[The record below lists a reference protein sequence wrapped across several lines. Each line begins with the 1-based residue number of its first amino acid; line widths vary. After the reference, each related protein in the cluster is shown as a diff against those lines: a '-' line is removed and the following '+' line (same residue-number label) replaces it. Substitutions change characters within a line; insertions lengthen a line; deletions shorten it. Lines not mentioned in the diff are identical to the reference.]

1 MTQNL
6 SKPPGRTPE
15 VASRTEPIAPNAA
28 RATLKTRLL
37 QLLVRPTRPSP
48 WVGLAVAALLIA
60 VESIL
65 VYLLTDGTPENIFGA
80 VFLIGVLIVAM
91 VWGFG
96 LGVVTALASSAVY
109 LHFHRLGT
117 GESIAAAWVQ
127 NWVAIT
133 VFLAVALSTAS
144 LAGFARAR
152 AAEADLRRLQVEAS
166 RDALGLLA
174 QQQAALRRVATMVAR
189 GASPPDV
196 FATVTGEL
204 AQCLHVGNA
213 WLLRYEAEDI
223 GVVVSVHY
231 EPGMTAM
238 PAAGERIALAEGD
251 VGTVVLRTG
260 RAQRIDNH
268 DDLAGVQAER
278 IRVAGIGSIV
288 GVPVV
293 VDGTLWGAA
302 IVGSRG
308 PVPLPPDTE
317 ARIGDFGD
325 LVATAIANAV
335 TRAELQV
342 SRDELRALADQQAA
356 LRRVATLVA
365 HGVPPAEVFSTVAL
379 ELARV
384 VSVQNSSI
392 WRFEPNGE
400 ATLVSAWDEPGA
412 KGMPVGRRFSL
423 EGDNIAVTVLHTGL
437 PARMDSHAA
446 AAGPAAAEIRERGL
460 CGGVGVPILVDARL
474 WGAAVVGTS
483 RPDPL
488 PPDTESRVADFAELV
503 AAAIANAQAHSE
515 LTASRVRIVTAADV
529 ARRRIERDLHDG
541 AQQRLVSLGLDL
553 RTVEACVPSDLQP
566 LREQI
571 SHLVTSVIDI
581 SKDLQELSRGIHPA
595 VLATGGLNPALKTLA
610 RRSAL
615 PVELVLDVD
624 RRLPEPVE
632 VAAYY
637 VVAEAL
643 TNAAKHAQASTA
655 YVQVDAGS
663 AHVDLSIRDD
673 GIGGADPTKGSG
685 LVGLTDRVEAIGG
698 KMTVTSKHGSG
709 TSLRITI
716 PFEAS

>member
-1 MTQNL
+1 M
-6 SKPPGRTPE
+6 PPGRTPE
-15 VASRTEPIAPNAA
+15 VTSRPDPIAPNAA
-28 RATLKTRLL
+28 RAPLKTRLL
-37 QLLVRPTRPSP
+37 QLLVRPTRPSLRL
-48 WVGLAVAALLIA
+48 GLVVAALLISA
-60 VESIL
+60 ESIL

-117 GESIAAAWVQ
+117 GESMAAAWVQ

-166 RDALGLLA
+166 RDALGVLA

-196 FATVTGEL
+196 FAMVTAEL
-204 AQCLHVGNA
+204 AQCLHVENA
-213 WLLRYEAEDI
+213 WLLRYEDDDI

-251 VGTVVLRTG
+251 VGTVIVRTG

-278 IRVAGIGSIV
+278 IRVAGIGSVV

-308 PVPLPPDTE
+308 PVPLPPDTG
-317 ARIGDFGD
+317 ARIGDFAD

-342 SRDELRALADQQAA
+342 SRDELRTLADQQAA

-392 WRFEPNGE
+392 WRFESNGE

-412 KGMPVGRRFSL
+412 KSMPVGRRFSL

-437 PARMDSHAA
+437 PARVDSHAA
-446 AAGPAAAEIRERGL
+446 APGPAAAEIRELGL
-460 CGGVGVPILVDARL
+460 WGGVGVPILVDARL
-474 WGAAVVGTS
+474 WGVAVVGTS

-541 AQQRLVSLGLDL
+541 AQQRLVSLGLTL
-553 RTVEACVPSDLQP
+553 RTVEASVPSDQQP

-571 SHLVTSVIDI
+571 SHLVTTVIDI

-595 VLATGGLNPALKTLA
+595 VLASGGLKPALKTLA

-643 TNAAKHAQASTA
+643 TNAAKHARASTA
-655 YVQVDAGS
+655 YVQVDTGS
-663 AHVDLSIRDD
+663 AHVHLSIRDD
-673 GIGGADPTKGSG
+673 GIGGADPAKGSG
-685 LVGLTDRVEAIGG
+685 LIGLTDRVEAIGG
-698 KMTVTSKHGSG
+698 KMTVTSKPGSG
-709 TSLRITI
+709 TSLLITI
-716 PFEAS
+716 PFDAS